1 MPILL
6 TALLK
11 SKVTCNYALSDVY
24 AVITDSK
31 GNEVYRHAVRA
42 AYPCILELD
51 IMKTSPA
58 DDKDCVAVWGS
69 LDTLSAEE
77 SYTVS
82 IVAQVGTGERPT
94 PWEGKLAQ

>member
-1 MPILL
+1 MCMPLSL
-6 TALLK
+6 TA
-11 SKVTCNYALSDVY
+11 
-24 AVITDSK
+24 DSK

-51 IMKTSPA
+51 IVKTSPA
-58 DDKDCVAVWGS
+58 DDKDCVTVWGS
-69 LDTLSAEE
+69 LNTLSAEE

-94 PWEGKLAQ
+94 LWEGKLAQ